1 MTKFLGYTAHIC
13 DEWKTISLLLT
24 IKTNNYPKLFEFLQQ
39 KNEESQ
45 VRLSAATSHHDVLIS
60 IEGKPRKVAMLLGQR
75 LTEVLRSPG
84 DGILVGACRS
94 NLSQAIRDLF
104 WRVEVRESLREIDGS
119 ILVGYAGHPITPGR
133 FAPLAEAVP
142 PFVGGPPCG

>member
-45 VRLSAATSHHDVLIS
+45 VRLRAATSHHDVLVGID
-60 IEGKPRKVAMLLGQR
+60 GQPRKVAMLLGKC
-75 LTEVLRSPG
+75 LTEVLCSPG
-84 DGILVGACRS
+84 NGILVRTCWS
-94 NLSQAIRDLF
+94 NICQTTGNFFR
-104 WRVEVRESLREIDGS
+104 WVEVRKSLREIDGS